1 MGWRDCYTEI
11 KTLIDSEEFKE
22 KNRKRNP
29 NDPESALAIALREL
43 YNERNPWGH
52 KL

>member
-1 MGWRDCYTEI
+1 MGWIDCYREI
-11 KTLIDSEEFKE
+11 KTLIESEEFKK
-22 KNRKRNP
+22 KNRTWNP

-43 YNERNPWGH
+43 YNEKNPWGH

>member
-1 MGWRDCYTEI
+1 MGWIDCYLEI
-11 KTLIDSEEFKE
+11 KTLIESEEFNK
-22 KNRKRNP
+22 KNRTWNP

-43 YNERNPWGH
+43 YNEKNPWGH